1 MSLIKCPDCGK
12 DVSDKASAC
21 PSCGAPI
28 AAAEHDAKHFRWSLL
43 SMCMILAGAFLT
55 MAASS
60 AADPESPSGTIGL
73 ILTIA
78 GVVTFVANQFRTHPH
93 RR

>member
-1 MSLIKCPDCGK
+1 
-12 DVSDKASAC
+12 
-21 PSCGAPI
+21 
-28 AAAEHDAKHFRWSLL
+28 
-43 SMCMILAGAFLT
+43 MCMILAGAFLT

-78 GVVTFVANQFRTHPH
+78 GAVTFVANQFRTHPH